1 MQNKS
6 NTTSIEKALN
16 VLNAFLPYN
25 DAVST
30 TELSQKLGLH
40 IATVSRI
47 LLTLAKNG
55 YLRQDSQTKKYML
68 GPTVLKLGNS
78 VIRSLQSNLVPIAK
92 PYIDTLR
99 DTLGETVTFE
109 IFSGTYSYMAYVAG
123 TANPVRVAAE
133 VGETLPSHAAAGSKS
148 ILAFLP
154 QDVVAQSLKRD
165 VLRAYT
171 PNTITDEAEFY
182 RYLHKVRQRGYAT
195 DFGEIDVGVNAIAV
209 PVFDHQEQAM
219 GAVVVV
225 GPSAR
230 IPGENLDFLVSR
242 LTGTASR
249 ISGLMHYAGDFYQ
262 NRVQASA

>member
-1 MQNKS
+1 MQGKS
-6 NTTSIEKALN
+6 NSSSIEKALN
-16 VLNAFLPYN
+16 ILNAFLPYN

-68 GPTVLKLGNS
+68 GPTILKLGNS
-78 VIRSLQSNLVPIAK
+78 VIRSLQSNIVPIAK

-109 IFSGTYSYMAYVAG
+109 IFSGKSSVMAYVAG

-148 ILAFLP
+148 ILAFSP
-154 QDVVAQSLKRD
+154 PEVIAQSLKSD
-165 VLRAYT
+165 LLRAYT
-171 PNTITDEAEFY
+171 SNTITDEASFHRCLTE
-182 RYLHKVRQRGYAT
+182 VRRQGYAT
-195 DFGEIDVGVNAIAV
+195 DFGEIEVGVNAIAV
-209 PVFDHQEQAM
+209 PVFNHQERAI

-225 GPSAR
+225 GPSSR
-230 IPGENLDFLVSR
+230 VPGTDRDDLISQIKEVADMLSDR
-242 LTGTASR
+242 LFREAIITS
-249 ISGLMHYAGDFYQ
+249 
-262 NRVQASA
+262 